1 MFKFEAPEK
10 NQTIPAKLPVP
21 RKVHERAE
29 YMASEAGVEIEEV
42 LVQALEVAF
51 GTRKRGRKKALA
63 QA

>member
-10 NQTIPAKLPVP
+10 NQTISAKLAIP

-29 YMASEAGVEIEEV
+29 TMASEAGVEIEEV
-42 LVQALEVAF
+42 LIQALEVAF
-51 GTRKRGRKKALA
+51 GTRKRGRRKAAA